1 MLEALKVNGHGTLA
15 CGACG
20 APLAA
25 QKSRKV
31 GQGEGPRVAPPAAKP
46 RKVEKSR
53 DPKRS
58 HGASGWE
65 QPYKKSKKKKSD
77 KYAKY
82 DKKKKRKGLWS
93 RIFEEAVDTIED
105 IFD

>member
-31 GQGEGPRVAPPAAKP
+31 GPGEAPRVVPPAAKP
-46 RKVEKSR
+46 RKVEKPR
-53 DPKRS
+53 DAKRS
-58 HGASGWE
+58 HGVVGWE
-65 QPYKKSKKKKSD
+65 QPGKKSKKKNPD
-77 KYAKY
+77 KYSNY
-82 DKKKKRKGLWS
+82 GKKKKRKGLWS

>member
-1 MLEALKVNGHGTLA
+1 VLEALKVNGHGTLA

-31 GQGEGPRVAPPAAKP
+31 GPGEAPRAAPPAAKP
-46 RKVEKSR
+46 RKVEKPR
-53 DPKRS
+53 DAKRS
-58 HGASGWE
+58 HGVAALE
-65 QPYKKSKKKKSD
+65 QPGKKSRKKTD

-82 DKKKKRKGLWS
+82 GKKKKRKGLWS